1 MTTYVQAPT
10 MQSSAYMSRT
20 PMIIQP
26 MGAEIGQRHPN
37 DNADECCGVL
47 FYTATLGCCDCWKCS
62 TFWGVWDMKNCK
74 VGTPCCC
81 DL

>member
-1 MTTYVQAPT
+1 MTTYVQAPM

-26 MGAEIGQRHPN
+26 MGDEIGQRHPN
-37 DNADECCGVL
+37 DNAGECCGVL

-62 TFWGVWDMKNCK
+62 TFWGVWDMKNGK

-81 DL
+81 DM